1 VKIIGKLIFVFILL
15 SSSFS
20 TFGQCFGFLNEQ
32 FPSEIIEVH
41 LEMSFERNRE
51 DLINKAKEDL
61 KIKLRTEMSEKILS
75 TVKSQTT
82 SEVVETNNKFS
93 SYFDSHVDIQSS
105 SNLSY
110 GNFSFCEDKS
120 EKKVY
125 GRFTINKSQ
134 LAKANYADCLSAIKG
149 LSSEIS
155 AVYNSSNNVDAST
168 YKKRLDMLASHKK
181 TSIYLDPEI
190 DVTSFDNYYD
200 ECQKS
205 IAKLNQ
211 TQVQLHYEEE
221 MGVVSDS
228 LGLERFNYAI
238 RTLRRLEKQFRN
250 DPVIQE
256 ELQLAES
263 KYKNK
268 LKRDVALF
276 ESNSRYESALKEI
289 DEYCALLSC
298 ENEIKEL
305 KTQIQ
310 MAYFDQV
317 YVQLENAIIKGLES
331 DIYRFK
337 GQIDKLK
344 DINLKK
350 YIEIQN
356 QCSDY
361 ERNKSIE
368 QTESLFHQ
376 RDYQGAYNLLK
387 ELENTYG
394 RTDSEITHLKKKVG
408 SHIVHDMIKTE
419 KKNRPFKYSF
429 FLGTELFSNEILLD
443 SVSNFQVT
451 NWNFAYTG
459 GIYKYY
465 GLDKYSDH
473 NSSRKVKYA
482 DCIGLKFT
490 YLDYPSTF
498 YTGVGDTSLQIR
510 PNQSG
515 LQFSLD
521 GISARFLHY
530 SFGVKYQDMGS
541 FSANWNKP
549 MEYCATLGLRIGI
562 RKINW
567 ITDFGIRTKFEG
579 QANFQISTGVYY
591 RFDFKRKF
599 NRRDRL
605 EFRSKLK

>member
-1 VKIIGKLIFVFILL
+1 VKIIGKFIFVFILL
-15 SSSFS
+15 SSTFS
-20 TFGQCFGFLNEQ
+20 TFGQCFDFVNEK

-51 DLINKAKEDL
+51 DKAKEDL

-317 YVQLENAIIKGLES
+317 YVQLENAIEMGLETE
-331 DIYRFK
+331 IKRFK
-337 GQIDKLK
+337 LQIDKLK
-344 DINLKK
+344 DVNLKK

-356 QCSDY
+356 KCTDY
-361 ERNKSIE
+361 ERNKHLE
-368 QTESLFHQ
+368 EAKVLVNQ
-376 RDYQGAYNLLK
+376 RNYQGAYDLLK
-387 ELENTYG
+387 GLENTYG
-394 RTDSEITHLKKKVG
+394 KSDPGITQLKKKVG
-408 SHIVHDMIKTE
+408 SHIVRDLLKQE
-419 KKNRPFKYSF
+419 KKNRPFNYSF
-429 FLGTELFSNEILLD
+429 QLGAELFSNEILLD
-443 SVSNFQVT
+443 SIRNFQVT
-451 NWNFAYTG
+451 NWNFAYSG
-459 GIYKYY
+459 GLYKMYNTAKY
-465 GLDKYSDH
+465 GDH
-473 NSSRKVKYA
+473 NLGHKVKYA
-482 DCIGLKFT
+482 DVIGLKFT
-490 YLDYPSTF
+490 YFDYPSTF
-498 YTGVGDTSLQIR
+498 YTGVGDTSLMVR
-510 PNQSG
+510 SNQYAYQLCIDG
-515 LQFSLD
+515 L
-521 GISARFLHY
+521 SARFLHY
-530 SFGVKYQDMGS
+530 SFGVKYQDVNTLSKNWSKPSEYYGS
-541 FSANWNKP
+541 
-549 MEYCATLGLRIGI
+549 LGLRIGI

-567 ITDFGIRTKFEG
+567 ITDIGFRTQFEG
-579 QANFQISTGVYY
+579 QANFQVSTGLYY
-591 RFDFKRKF
+591 RMDFDRKF
-599 NRRDRL
+599 GRRDRL
-605 EFRSKLK
+605 ACKSKLK

>member
-1 VKIIGKLIFVFILL
+1 MKITRYFFLAISILA
-15 SSSFS
+15 SSYSS
-20 TFGQCFGFLNEQ
+20 FGQCFGFINEQ
-32 FPSEIIEVH
+32 FSSDIIEVH
-41 LEMSFERNRE
+41 LEMSYEKNRDE
-51 DLINKAKEDL
+51 LINKAKEDL
-61 KIKLRTEMSEKILS
+61 KVKLRTEMSEKILS

-82 SEVVETNNKFS
+82 SDVVETNSKFS

-110 GNFSFCEDKS
+110 GNFVFCEDKS
-120 EKKVY
+120 ERKVY
-125 GRFTINKSQ
+125 GRFTINKLQ
-134 LAKANYADCLSAIKG
+134 LAKANYADCLSSIKA
-149 LSSEIS
+149 LRSEIS

-168 YKKRLDMLASHKK
+168 YKKRLDVLASHKK
-181 TSIYLDPEI
+181 TSIYLDPSI
-190 DVTSFDNYYD
+190 DFSSFDGYYE
-200 ECQKS
+200 ECQNS

-221 MGVVSDS
+221 MGIVNDS

-238 RTLRRLEKQFRN
+238 RTLRRLQKQFRN

-256 ELQLAES
+256 ELESAELN
-263 KYKNK
+263 YKNK
-268 LKRDVALF
+268 LKRDVVLF
-276 ESNSRYESALKEI
+276 ESNSRYEAALKEI
-289 DEYCALLSC
+289 DEYCSLLSC
-298 ENEIKEL
+298 ENEIKDL
-305 KTQIQ
+305 KTQLQ
-310 MAYFDQV
+310 MAYFDQI

-331 DIYRFK
+331 DIYKFK

-356 QCSDY
+356 KCSDY
-361 ERNKSIE
+361 ERSKSIE

-387 ELENTYG
+387 ELEKTYG
-394 RTDSEITHLKKKVG
+394 KTDSQINHLKKKVG
-408 SHIVHDMIKTE
+408 GHIIHDMIKTE
-419 KKNRPFKYSF
+419 KKNRPFVYSLQ
-429 FLGTELFSNEILLD
+429 LGTELFSNEILLD
-443 SVSNFQVT
+443 SVSDFQVS

-459 GIYKYY
+459 GVYKYY

-473 NSSRKVKYA
+473 NADRKVKYA

-490 YLDYPSTF
+490 YLDYPSAF
-498 YTGVGDTSLQIR
+498 YTGVGDTSLWVR
-510 PNQSG
+510 PTSSA

-530 SFGVKYQDMGS
+530 SVGVKYQDVAS
-541 FSANWNKP
+541 FSKNWTKP
-549 MEYCATLGLRIGI
+549 AEYCGTIGLRLGI

-567 ITDFGIRTKFEG
+567 ITDLGIRTQFEG
-579 QANFQISTGVYY
+579 KANFQISTGLYY

-599 NRRDRL
+599 NRKDRL
-605 EFRSKLK
+605 EYKSKLK

>member
-1 VKIIGKLIFVFILL
+1 VKIIGKFIFVFILL
-15 SSSFS
+15 SSTFS
-20 TFGQCFGFLNEQ
+20 TFGQCFDFVNEK

-51 DLINKAKEDL
+51 DKAKEDL

-317 YVQLENAIIKGLES
+317 YVQLENAIEMGLETE
-331 DIYRFK
+331 IKRFK
-337 GQIDKLK
+337 LQIDKLK
-344 DINLKK
+344 DVNLKK

-356 QCSDY
+356 KCTDY
-361 ERNKSIE
+361 ERNKHLE
-368 QTESLFHQ
+368 EAKVLVNQ
-376 RDYQGAYNLLK
+376 RNYQGAYDLLK
-387 ELENTYG
+387 GLENTYG
-394 RTDSEITHLKKKVG
+394 KSDPGITQLKKKVG
-408 SHIVHDMIKTE
+408 SHIVRDLVKQE
-419 KKNRPFKYSF
+419 KKNRPFNYSF
-429 FLGTELFSNEILLD
+429 QLGAELFSNEILLD
-443 SVSNFQVT
+443 SIRNFQVT
-451 NWNFAYTG
+451 NWNFAYSG
-459 GIYKYY
+459 GLYKMYNTAKY
-465 GLDKYSDH
+465 GDH
-473 NSSRKVKYA
+473 NLGHKVKYA
-482 DCIGLKFT
+482 DVIGLKFT
-490 YLDYPSTF
+490 YFDYPSTF
-498 YTGVGDTSLQIR
+498 YTGVGDTSVMVR
-510 PNQSG
+510 SNQYAYQLCIDG
-515 LQFSLD
+515 L
-521 GISARFLHY
+521 SARFLHY
-530 SFGVKYQDMGS
+530 SFGVKYQDVNTLSKNWSKPSEYYGS
-541 FSANWNKP
+541 
-549 MEYCATLGLRIGI
+549 LGLRIGI

-567 ITDFGIRTKFEG
+567 ITDIGFRTQFEG
-579 QANFQISTGVYY
+579 QANFQVSTGLYY
-591 RFDFKRKF
+591 RMDFDRKF
-599 NRRDRL
+599 GRRDRL
-605 EFRSKLK
+605 ACKSKLK

>member
-1 VKIIGKLIFVFILL
+1 VKIIGKFIFVFILL
-15 SSSFS
+15 SSTFS
-20 TFGQCFGFLNEQ
+20 TFGQCFDFVNEK

-51 DLINKAKEDL
+51 DKAKEDL

-317 YVQLENAIIKGLES
+317 YVQLENAIEMGLETE
-331 DIYRFK
+331 IKRFK
-337 GQIDKLK
+337 LQIDKLK
-344 DINLKK
+344 DVNLKK

-356 QCSDY
+356 KCTDY
-361 ERNKSIE
+361 ERNKHLE
-368 QTESLFHQ
+368 EAKVLFNQ
-376 RDYQGAYNLLK
+376 RNYQGAYDLLK
-387 ELENTYG
+387 GLENTYG
-394 RTDSEITHLKKKVG
+394 KSDPGITQLKKKVG
-408 SHIVHDMIKTE
+408 SHIVRDLVKQE
-419 KKNRPFKYSF
+419 KKNRPFNYSF
-429 FLGTELFSNEILLD
+429 QLGAELFSNEILLD
-443 SVSNFQVT
+443 SIRNFQVT
-451 NWNFAYTG
+451 NWNFAYSG
-459 GIYKYY
+459 GLYKMYNTAKY
-465 GLDKYSDH
+465 GDH
-473 NSSRKVKYA
+473 NLGHKVKYA
-482 DCIGLKFT
+482 DVIGLKFT
-490 YLDYPSTF
+490 YFDYPSTF
-498 YTGVGDTSLQIR
+498 YTGVGDTSLMVR
-510 PNQSG
+510 SNQYAYQLCIDG
-515 LQFSLD
+515 L
-521 GISARFLHY
+521 SARFLHY
-530 SFGVKYQDMGS
+530 SFGVKYQDVNTLSKNWSKPSEYYGS
-541 FSANWNKP
+541 
-549 MEYCATLGLRIGI
+549 LGLRIGI

-567 ITDFGIRTKFEG
+567 ITDIGFRTQFEG
-579 QANFQISTGVYY
+579 QANFQVSTGLYY
-591 RFDFKRKF
+591 RMDFDRKF
-599 NRRDRL
+599 GRRDRL
-605 EFRSKLK
+605 ACKSKLK

>member
-1 VKIIGKLIFVFILL
+1 MKIIGKFIFVFILL
-15 SSSFS
+15 SSTFS
-20 TFGQCFGFLNEQ
+20 TFGQCFDFVNEK

-51 DLINKAKEDL
+51 DKAKEDL

-317 YVQLENAIIKGLES
+317 YVQLENAIEMGLETE
-331 DIYRFK
+331 IKRFK
-337 GQIDKLK
+337 LQIDKLK
-344 DINLKK
+344 DVNLKK

-356 QCSDY
+356 KCTDY
-361 ERNKSIE
+361 ERNKHLE
-368 QTESLFHQ
+368 EAKVLVNQ
-376 RDYQGAYNLLK
+376 RNYQGAYDLLK
-387 ELENTYG
+387 GLENTYG
-394 RTDSEITHLKKKVG
+394 KSDPGITQLKKKVG
-408 SHIVHDMIKTE
+408 SHIVRDLVKQE
-419 KKNRPFKYSF
+419 KKNRPFNYSF
-429 FLGTELFSNEILLD
+429 QLGAELFSNEILLD
-443 SVSNFQVT
+443 SIRNFQVT
-451 NWNFAYTG
+451 NWNFAYSG
-459 GIYKYY
+459 GLYKMYNTAKY
-465 GLDKYSDH
+465 GDH
-473 NSSRKVKYA
+473 NLGHKVKYA
-482 DCIGLKFT
+482 DVIGLKFT
-490 YLDYPSTF
+490 YFDYPSTF
-498 YTGVGDTSLQIR
+498 YTGVGDTSLMVR
-510 PNQSG
+510 SNQYAYQLCIDG
-515 LQFSLD
+515 L
-521 GISARFLHY
+521 SARFLHY
-530 SFGVKYQDMGS
+530 SFGVKYQDVNTLSKNWSKPSEYYGS
-541 FSANWNKP
+541 
-549 MEYCATLGLRIGI
+549 LGLRIGI

-567 ITDFGIRTKFEG
+567 ITDIGFRTQFEG
-579 QANFQISTGVYY
+579 QANFQVSTGLYY
-591 RFDFKRKF
+591 RMDFDRKF
-599 NRRDRL
+599 GRRDRL
-605 EFRSKLK
+605 ACKSKLK